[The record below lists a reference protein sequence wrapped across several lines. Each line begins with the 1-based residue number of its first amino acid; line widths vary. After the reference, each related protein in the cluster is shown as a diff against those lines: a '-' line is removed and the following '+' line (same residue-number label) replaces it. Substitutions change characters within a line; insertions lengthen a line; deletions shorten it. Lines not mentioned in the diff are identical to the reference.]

1 VKAGALAPEGV
12 RARPAASVNIVNW
25 APLNK
30 LTLFTQNEPGRAGG
44 VSDPPGRID
53 GMRIKLWTNARIVSS
68 ARAIPYGNPQTLGLL
83 LWTQM
88 RGVLSHGHGM
98 GPEPLREMYQAS
110 LRSVLRA
117 AL

>member
-1 VKAGALAPEGV
+1 
-12 RARPAASVNIVNW
+12 
-25 APLNK
+25 
-30 LTLFTQNEPGRAGG
+30 
-44 VSDPPGRID
+44 
-53 GMRIKLWTNARIVSS
+53 
-68 ARAIPYGNPQTLGLL
+68 LL